1 MKSLEDLSSELL
13 HALNFVAF
21 DACDLSTVQYE
32 YDADPLKITLQCNL
46 RAPIPRQLHAMLRK
60 NIKDTAYAS
69 GWAAGRI
76 ALERTLLIVL
86 YKQRTHAPA
95 YVHGDS
101 PQG

>member
-1 MKSLEDLSSELL
+1 MKSLEDLSTELL

-21 DACDLSTVQYE
+21 DACDLSTVQHDR
-32 YDADPLKITLQCNL
+32 DADPLKVTLRCAL
-46 RAPIPRQLHAMLRK
+46 RAPIPPQLHAQLRK

-76 ALERTLLIVL
+76 TLDRALQIVL
-86 YKQRTHAPA
+86 YKQRAHAPA